1 MKAIISDMDGLMI
14 DSEIVTFDGNRVAL
28 EKRGYKS
35 SKEFYKTTLGTLR
48 NSLKNYKKS
57 MVMIFLMMKF

>member
-14 DSEIVTFDGNRVAL
+14 DSEIVTFDGYRVAL

-35 SKEFYKTTLGTLR
+35 SKEFYKTTLGTTAKLTDE
-48 NSLKNYKKS
+48 L
-57 MVMIFLMMKF
+57 